1 MKYDSNSN
9 PRTTADETLPQFVT
23 IEEARRLGGDESKSS
38 IYRALATGELHAFK
52 RGRRT
57 LVTVE
62 SIRRRLRNLPKA
74 KFGNAMPGG
83 QSSCQ
88 NGGEQS

>member
-1 MKYDSNSN
+1 MPSMHKDQPKLVEMNEATIVSI
-9 PRTTADETLPQFVT
+9 DEG
-23 IEEARRLGGDESKSS
+23 RRMSGNESRSS
-38 IYRALATGELHAFK
+38 FYRALAAGELHAVK

-74 KFGNAMPGG
+74 KFGNSTPAG
-83 QSSCQ
+83 QSHSQ
-88 NGGEQS
+88 KGGEQQ